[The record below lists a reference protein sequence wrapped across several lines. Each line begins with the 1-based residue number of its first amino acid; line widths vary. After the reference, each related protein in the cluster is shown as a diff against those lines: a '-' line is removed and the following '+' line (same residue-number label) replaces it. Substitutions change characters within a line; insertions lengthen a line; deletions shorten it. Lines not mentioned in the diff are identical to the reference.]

1 MLCSIK
7 LEKLFGNF
15 WFALLLVVRRAQ
27 YVWRVFGSV
36 RHSPGLDVLWR
47 HHLGIS
53 SDRERLLCAWL
64 CFRFLSS
71 LGSEKIRVDW
81 SKLAY
86 TRFLSLSQQNS
97 LSTRPRAT
105 LSRPFFRCSGKLR
118 IWQVWKIFRHLNEEN
133 DIEVDK
139 FSVQECDYLLPV
151 VGREYLARKYRSQT
165 TWS

>member
-15 WFALLLVVRRAQ
+15 WFALLLLVRRAQ

-118 IWQVWKIFRHLNEEN
+118 NGKFR
-133 DIEVDK
+133 K
-139 FSVQECDYLLPV
+139 FSDIWMKKMISKLINFQCKNV
-151 VGREYLARKYRSQT
+151 T
-165 TWS
+165 TYCP